1 MQQPMSLC
9 QQSGL
14 TALPQPTRDHGTPT
28 LPSATHVAHL
38 PTSKPSTAPGRQ
50 RRWMV
55 ATNNIEL
62 ADSHADEFAV
72 DEMGSTTV
80 WGPHDARTSIALQR
94 RILPAP
100 ARCMHSQTAI
110 TWTARANLT
119 RRLAIT
125 NLTYRSLDAG
135 AIMAV
140 ARPGAWIK
148 PAPPPAPPPPPK
160 LEAVPG
166 GLSPLL
172 VIPADPPP
180 PLPPDLLGFWPPCAG
195 DAGPGDSC
203 PGSPVPLPMPTP
215 APPCPPPPPL
225 ANSKPAPVS
234 DVASRTIIPPDPP
247 PPPPALAAGPP
258 DPPAPDALIWPFT

>member
-1 MQQPMSLC
+1 MQEPMSLC

-38 PTSKPSTAPGRQ
+38 PTSRPSTAPGRQ

-55 ATNNIEL
+55 DTNNIEL
-62 ADSHADEFAV
+62 TDSHADEFAV
-72 DEMGSTTV
+72 DEMVSRQS
-80 WGPHDARTSIALQR
+80 GPHDARTSTALQR

-119 RRLAIT
+119 RKLAIP

-148 PAPPPAPPPPPK
+148 PAPPPPP
-160 LEAVPG
+160 
-166 GLSPLL
+166 
-172 VIPADPPP
+172 
-180 PLPPDLLGFWPPCAG
+180 
-195 DAGPGDSC
+195 
-203 PGSPVPLPMPTP
+203 
-215 APPCPPPPPL
+215 PPPPPL
-225 ANSKPAPVS
+225 VVAPPAEAEIPLLLRIPAEPS
-234 DVASRTIIPPDPP
+234 PPRPPD
-247 PPPPALAAGPP
+247 
-258 DPPAPDALIWPFT
+258 